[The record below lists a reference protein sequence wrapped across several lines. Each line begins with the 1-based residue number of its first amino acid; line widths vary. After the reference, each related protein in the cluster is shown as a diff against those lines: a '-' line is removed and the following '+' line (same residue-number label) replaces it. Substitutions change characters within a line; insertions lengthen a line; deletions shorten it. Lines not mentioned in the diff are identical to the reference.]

1 MNTIRWG
8 IIGVGNVTEV
18 KSGPALYK
26 ASHSTVVN
34 VMRRTAGLAEDYA
47 RRHNV
52 PRWTTDA
59 DALINDP
66 EVDAVYIATPPDTH
80 LHYTLKVAAAGKP
93 VYVEKPMARTHD
105 ECQRMIRA
113 CQDAGVPLFVAYYRR
128 RLPRFEQARHLIQRG
143 ALGEIRA
150 VRLTLTYRTPD
161 DLDPAR
167 LPWRFDPMQAGG
179 GLLLDVGSHMLDWL
193 DHALGPIASVA
204 GFAGN
209 QAGLYPAEDIV
220 TGTWLHESG
229 VQGTG
234 LWSFVADRRMDE
246 IAVLGSAGQLTFPC
260 YTTDPLILTTDDGPQ
275 SFAIDNPPHI
285 QQPLVETIVA
295 ALNGRGDCPSTGYTA
310 ARTNWVMDELLRDW
324 RAQAGIE
331 F

>member
-1 MNTIRWG
+1 MKTIHWG

-26 ASHSTVVN
+26 AEHSSLVA
-34 VMRRTAGLAEDYA
+34 VMRRTAELVEDYA
-47 RRHNV
+47 RRHQI

-59 DALINDP
+59 DTLIHDP
-66 EVDAVYIATPPDTH
+66 EVDAVYIATPPNTH
-80 LHYTLKVAAAGKP
+80 LEYTLRVAAAGKP

-105 ECQRMIRA
+105 ECQRMIQA
-113 CQDAGVPLFVAYYRR
+113 CEDAGVPLFVAYYRR
-128 RLPRFEQARHLIQRG
+128 KLPRFEQARRLIQEG

-150 VRLTLTYRTPD
+150 VRLTLTYPTPTNLHRD
-161 DLDPAR
+161 R
-167 LPWRFDPMQAGG
+167 LPWRFDPLQAGG
-179 GLLLDVGSHMLDWL
+179 GLLLDVGSHMLDWI

-229 VQGTG
+229 VQGSG
-234 LWSFVADRRMDE
+234 LWSFAADRHTDE
-246 IAVLGSAGQLTFPC
+246 IAIIGSTGRLTFPC
-260 YTTDPLILTTDDGPQ
+260 FATDPLVLTTEAGAQ
-275 SFAIDNPPHI
+275 TFAIDNPPHI
-285 QQPLVETIVA
+285 QQPLIESIVA
-295 ALNGRGDCPSTGYTA
+295 DLNNKGTAPSTGLTA
-310 ARTNWVMDELLRDW
+310 ARTNWVMDELLQDW
-324 RAQAGIE
+324 RTQADIK